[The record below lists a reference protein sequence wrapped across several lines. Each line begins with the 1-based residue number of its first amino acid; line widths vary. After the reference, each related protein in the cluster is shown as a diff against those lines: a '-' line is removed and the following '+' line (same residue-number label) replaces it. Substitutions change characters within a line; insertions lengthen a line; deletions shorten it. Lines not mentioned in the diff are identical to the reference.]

1 MVLMMN
7 YISVTTDNQSV
18 KLILIKLVQ
27 LIF

>member
-7 YISVTTDNQSV
+7 YISATTDNQSI